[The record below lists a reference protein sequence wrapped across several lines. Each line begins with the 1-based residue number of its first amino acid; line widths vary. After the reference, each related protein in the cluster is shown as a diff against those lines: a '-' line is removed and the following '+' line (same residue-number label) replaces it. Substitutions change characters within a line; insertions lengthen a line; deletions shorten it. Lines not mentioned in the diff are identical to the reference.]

1 MTKEYLKYYNSNE
14 RCSNENEVL
23 NLARVIDDPK
33 GLILETAQKIL
44 CKEGYA
50 KLSMRNIAKE
60 AGLAVGTIYN
70 YYSDKKDLIVDMM
83 EEYWK
88 KYFKILKE
96 IEVSEEDFYLKLRK
110 IFHYLQDFIANFRE
124 IWLRVEFYN
133 SKDYV
138 EAGIAREE
146 IYIDKY
152 IKSIELLLIK
162 EIFNNKQELYDKI
175 SPKELSEFIS
185 MNLMALVQMKN
196 FNYDSF
202 EKVLKI
208 IIGEPS

>member
-1 MTKEYLKYYNSNE
+1 M
-14 RCSNENEVL
+14 
-23 NLARVIDDPK
+23 ARVIEDPK
-33 GLILETAQKIL
+33 GLILDTAQKIL
-44 CKEGYA
+44 FKEGYA

-70 YYSDKKDLIVDMM
+70 YYSDKKDLIIDMM

-88 KYFKILKE
+88 KYFKILKN
-96 IEVSEEDFYLKLRK
+96 IEVSEEDFYLKLK
-110 IFHYLQDFIANFRE
+110 KVFHYLQDFITNFRE

-133 SKDYV
+133 RKDYV

-152 IKSIELLLIK
+152 IKSIEQLLIK
-162 EIFNNKQELYDKI
+162 EIFNSKPELYDKI

-185 MNLMALVQMKN
+185 MNLITIVQMKN
-196 FNYDSF
+196 FNYESF
-202 EKVLKI
+202 ENVLKI

>member
-1 MTKEYLKYYNSNE
+1 M
-14 RCSNENEVL
+14 
-23 NLARVIDDPK
+23 ARVIDDPK
-33 GLILETAQKIL
+33 GLILDTAQNIL
-44 CKEGYA
+44 CKDGYA

-70 YYSDKKDLIVDMM
+70 YYSDKKDLVIGMM

-88 KYFKILKE
+88 KYFKILEE
-96 IEVSEEDFYLKLRK
+96 IEASEEDFYLKLK
-110 IFHYLQDFIANFRE
+110 KVFHYLQDFIANFRE
-124 IWLRVEFYN
+124 IWLRVEFYS

-146 IYIDKY
+146 IYIGKY

-162 EIFNNKQELYDKI
+162 EIFNNKPELYDKI
-175 SPKELSEFIS
+175 SSKELSEFIS
-185 MNLMALVQMKN
+185 MNLISLVQMKN
-196 FNYDSF
+196 FNYKSF

-208 IIGEPS
+208 IIGELI